1 MIYFFSKPCPYIKI
15 DFFVVLVTIC
25 LSVTSAFSQELS
37 STNKKALD
45 AYAKGV
51 SANQERN
58 LEKAFSEFEEAIER
72 DKIFAEAYF
81 QLGKLYEQTRQFS
94 QSIQNYEKAYNSKE
108 QSFVKIPAAQQVGQL
123 LFKKGDYQKA
133 LFYLEQA
140 FPTLAPNIQKR
151 YKLLIEN
158 CKFSVEGI
166 KNPLII
172 KPLELPKSV
181 NAFYSQYFPV
191 LTADRETLVFT
202 GLDNDSKDE
211 NIFISRLKE
220 NTWTSP
226 ETISDKINSPQNEGT
241 ASISADGRMLVF
253 TSCNNKKGI
262 GSCDLFISY
271 KSGEIWTSPVNL
283 GPNINTGEWESQ
295 PSLSA
300 DGRTLY
306 FVSDRRGGFGRRDIY
321 VSKIDST
328 GKWAKSQNLG
338 NIINTY
344 EDDLS
349 PFIHANGKT
358 LFFSSEGHVGFGGAD
373 LYFSE
378 NQKDSWTKPE
388 NLGYPINTH
397 ESQVALFITAD
408 GKKGYYSLEN
418 DVVEK
423 YRRSKLVEIDLPE
436 SLQAKFKRTSYL
448 KGIIFDA
455 KTKQKIQADIEL
467 IALKNNE
474 LQGKLTSDVQTGE
487 FASVLTSGG
496 AYAVFVSKAGY
507 FFKSLN
513 FDFSQKD
520 GNDKTLEIGLEPI
533 QKNTKEVLNNIFFE
547 TAKWDL
553 KPESKTELDK
563 LVVLLKTN
571 PNLPI
576 EISGHTDDVGK
587 DTDNLILSQKR
598 AKSVVE
604 YLAKNGVNTLKIST
618 EGYGKSKPISPN
630 DSEENRKL
638 NRRIEVKFN

>member
-1 MIYFFSKPCPYIKI
+1 MIYFFSKSCLFLKI
-15 DFFVVLVTIC
+15 HSFLVLITIC
-25 LSVTSAFSQELS
+25 LSVTYVFSQELS

-51 SANQERN
+51 TANQERN

-94 QSIQNYEKAYNSKE
+94 QSIQNYEKAYNAKE
-108 QSFVKIPAAQQVGQL
+108 KSSVKISAAQQVGQL

-140 FPTLAPNIQKR
+140 FPTLSPNIQKR

-158 CKFSVEGI
+158 CKFSVEAV

-172 KPLELPKSV
+172 KPLELPKTV
-181 NAFYSQYFPV
+181 NTFYSQYFPA

-211 NIFISRLKE
+211 NIYLSRLKD

-226 ETISDKINSPQNEGT
+226 ETISDKINSSQNEGT

-271 KSGEIWTSPVNL
+271 KNGETWTSPVNL
-283 GPNINTGEWESQ
+283 GPNVNTGEWESQ

-306 FVSDRRGGFGRRDIY
+306 FVSDRRGGLGKRDIY

-328 GKWAKSQNLG
+328 GKWTKSQNLG

-397 ESQVALFITAD
+397 ESQVALFITSD

-418 DVVEK
+418 DVAEK

-448 KGIIFDA
+448 KGIVFDA

-474 LQGKLTSDVQTGE
+474 LQGKLSSDIQTGE

-496 AYAVFVSKAGY
+496 EYAVFVSKAGY

-513 FDFSQKD
+513 FDFSQKE
-520 GNDKTLEIGLEPI
+520 GNDKTLEIALEPI

-563 LVVLLKTN
+563 LVTLLKTN

-576 EISGHTDDVGK
+576 EISGHTDDIGK
-587 DTDNLILSQKR
+587 DADNLILSQKR

-604 YLAKNGVNTLKIST
+604 YLAKNGVNILKIST
-618 EGYGKSKPISPN
+618 EGYGKSKPVSPN
-630 DSEENRKL
+630 NSEENRKL